1 MKIIVVILLLMV
13 LSLRFSS
20 GEAASL
26 SYDLFNNDDSLRLTF
41 ELFEERVKLLQ
52 KILAVNCTT
61 EQLHRIK
68 RDIIPG
74 HGESQLFVEK
84 LLYQKLIRRLSE
96 CRQKSASTTMPMSTS
111 TRMSTPIST
120 STSTVTSTSTSTVTP
135 TSTVTVE
142 STTTSKPFPLECQ
155 TARNL
160 TESWRAD
167 NKGMRL
173 RPNNTVICDTGTMIA
188 NGRPWFRF
196 AGKAGNK
203 LLDTCPPPDSCG
215 SHSGIWSN
223 ATMPSEVGVA
233 TQVRAYGSWIDGC
246 YQHQIYIKV
255 MRCSTPSQHDF
266 IYQYAGED
274 VCHYSFCG
282 MKVE

>member
-1 MKIIVVILLLMV
+1 
-13 LSLRFSS
+13 
-20 GEAASL
+20 
-26 SYDLFNNDDSLRLTF
+26 
-41 ELFEERVKLLQ
+41 
-52 KILAVNCTT
+52 
-61 EQLHRIK
+61 
-68 RDIIPG
+68 
-74 HGESQLFVEK
+74 LFVEK

-111 TRMSTPIST
+111 TSTVTSA
-120 STSTVTSTSTSTVTP
+120 STSTVTSTP
-135 TSTVTVE
+135 TVTVE
-142 STTTSKPFPLECQ
+142 STTTSKPFPVECQ

-173 RPNNTVICDTGTMIA
+173 RPNNTDICDLRQMEA

-196 AGKAGNK
+196 AGEAGNR
-203 LLDTCPPPDSCG
+203 LLDTCPPPHSCG
-215 SHSGIWSN
+215 SQVGFWSN

-233 TQVRAYGSWIDGC
+233 TQVRAYGSWLDGC
-246 YQHQIYIKV
+246 YDFPIYIRV

-266 IYQYAGED
+266 IYQYNANRII
-274 VCHYSFCG
+274 CQTLFCG